1 MIRILNKHDFYAVVR
16 MPQIFFFVDLE
27 EDRILGLE
35 VRLLLGRGHRKLLK
49 VFVALL
55 VVVKIH
61 F

>member
-1 MIRILNKHDFYAVVR
+1 MIWVFNKHNFYAVVR
-16 MPQIFFFVDLE
+16 MHQIFFFVNLE

-49 VFVALL
+49 VFIALL

>member
-35 VRLLLGRGHRKLLK
+35 VRFLLGRGHRKLLE
-49 VFVALL
+49 VFIALL
-55 VVVKIH
+55 VVVEIH